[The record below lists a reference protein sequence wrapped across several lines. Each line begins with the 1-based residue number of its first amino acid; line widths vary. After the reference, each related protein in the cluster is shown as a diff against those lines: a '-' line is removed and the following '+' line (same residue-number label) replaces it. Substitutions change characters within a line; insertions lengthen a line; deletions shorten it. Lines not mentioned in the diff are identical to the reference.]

1 MILSSRIVFYAC
13 NVAMCR
19 VRSASKTAPGY
30 SFYTAEAAIEKC
42 VTVSFSISVQP
53 VAAFVGGV
61 QFELMPKPLASV
73 DTTVCWP
80 TGVLTART

>member
-42 VTVSFSISVQP
+42 V
-53 VAAFVGGV
+53 
-61 QFELMPKPLASV
+61 
-73 DTTVCWP
+73 
-80 TGVLTART
+80 